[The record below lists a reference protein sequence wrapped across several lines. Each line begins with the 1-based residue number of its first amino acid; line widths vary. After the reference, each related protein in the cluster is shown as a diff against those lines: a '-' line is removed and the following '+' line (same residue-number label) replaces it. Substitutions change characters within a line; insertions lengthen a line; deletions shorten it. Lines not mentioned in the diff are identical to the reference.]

1 MRNKSIKADL
11 KKSLVKE
18 CFNVVID
25 ILIGFQEKAL
35 TYNIARKTSAICLV
49 NMVSK
54 KEEFVLRYQGLVD
67 VLYRK
72 KRLTTNSADN

>member
-25 ILIGFQEKAL
+25 ILIGFQEKSLA
-35 TYNIARKTSAICLV
+35 YNIVRKTSAISLV

-54 KEEFVLRYQGLVD
+54 KEEFVLRCQGLVD
-67 VLYRK
+67 EGQ
-72 KRLTTNSADN
+72 TD